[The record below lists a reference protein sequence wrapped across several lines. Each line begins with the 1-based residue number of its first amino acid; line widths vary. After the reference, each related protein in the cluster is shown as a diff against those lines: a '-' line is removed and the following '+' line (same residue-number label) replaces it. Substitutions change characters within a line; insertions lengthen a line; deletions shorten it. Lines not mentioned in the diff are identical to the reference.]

1 MTGKNMTGRAKN
13 REEDFRNRVYWLT
26 FCFSILVIWVHSF
39 NMELF
44 LGSEGAYGFP
54 RQLEYFFGDTLGQIA
69 VPGFFM
75 MSAFLFYR
83 SFSWNKLTAKWR
95 SRVKSILIP
104 YMLWNFL
111 YYAAYALAT
120 RLPGISSFMGK
131 EAVPVTAG
139 AVYQAVFHYHYNPV
153 FWYLYQL
160 ILLIVLAPVL
170 YLLLKRKLTGMCFL
184 GAVLFALWKNW
195 KFPHLNMDA
204 LLYYSFGAFGALHWK
219 SPGRM
224 GTEWSIPEHG
234 VLKPVSGETAGRT
247 CEKLPLALFAASL
260 VLFRGVIYIAGRPG
274 SCLYM
279 HPLHT
284 VLLRFWGVCL
294 AVFFVS
300 ILPLGKAADWMK
312 NNFFLYAI
320 HFGWVR
326 LLNKTAAKLFYGSG
340 MAALLMFLFMPLF
353 MVVISTWLGRLLK
366 RFVSRVYEVLA
377 GGR

>member
-1 MTGKNMTGRAKN
+1 MTEN

-44 LGSEGAYGFP
+44 LGRSGAYGFP
-54 RQLEYFFGDTLGQIA
+54 QQLEQFFGDTLGQIA

-75 MSAFLFYR
+75 VSAVLFYR
-83 SFSWNKLTAKWR
+83 SFSWNKLAAKWR
-95 SRVKSILIP
+95 SRMKSILIP

-111 YYAAYALAT
+111 YYAAYAIAT
-120 RLPGISSFMGK
+120 RLPGISYFMGK

-139 AVYQAVFHYHYNPV
+139 AVYRAVFHYHYNPV

-184 GAVLFALWKNW
+184 GAVLLALWKKWN
-195 KFPHLNMDA
+195 FPHLNMDA
-204 LLYYSFGAFGALHWK
+204 LFYYSFGAFGALHWK
-219 SPGRM
+219 SLGRM

-234 VLKPVSGETAGRT
+234 VLKRVLGETAGRI
-247 CEKLPLALFAASL
+247 CGKLPLALFAASL

-294 AVFFVS
+294 AMFLVR
-300 ILPLGKAADWMK
+300 ILPLGKAPNWMK
-312 NNFFLYAI
+312 SNFFLYAI

-326 LLNKTAAKLFYGSG
+326 LLNKAAAKLFYGSG

-353 MVVISTWLGRLLK
+353 MVVISTCLGRLLK
-366 RFVSRVYEVLA
+366 RFAPRVYEVMA